1 MNLDLTIHR
10 MAFREARTLG
20 VAQVLVAQKRA
31 DLQHDLTLKQ
41 ANEGQAPAQSDVE
54 QLVADMDAAS
64 KQRAKAAGEHTVDKT
79 A

>member
-10 MAFREARTLG
+10 MAFREARSLG

-31 DLQHDLTLKQ
+31 EFDNKLTLEQ
-41 ANEGQAPAQSDVE
+41 ANAGRAASQGQLE
-54 QLVADMDAAS
+54 RMLADMRLVSDQS
-64 KQRAKAAGEHTVDKT
+64 VKANEHRVDRL